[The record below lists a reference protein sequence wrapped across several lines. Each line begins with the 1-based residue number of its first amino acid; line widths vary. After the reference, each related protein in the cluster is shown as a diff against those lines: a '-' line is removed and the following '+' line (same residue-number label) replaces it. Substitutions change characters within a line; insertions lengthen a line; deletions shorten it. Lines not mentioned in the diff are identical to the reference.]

1 MTVAIFLGCWLL
13 AAAGWGFDWKA
24 ADVSVRST
32 SKYVVQ
38 WSDEPGSQM
47 EADEDQDQDFYQML
61 GIDLRWDEPGIT
73 IATLGRWDKDLDGT
87 ENGSFYQDYKD
98 SRGDHRQD
106 FEIFYAY
113 LEKKDL
119 APGLD
124 VRLGRQY
131 AYGAEV
137 VHFDGLY
144 ADYQR
149 PDWSG
154 FEAEL
159 FGGRIVQHYS
169 DLGQD
174 SVGGF
179 NLGFHPVASLGLY
192 LYGVF
197 YEENSW
203 EASTIWQPCDH
214 FQGRGNLAFINSHTR
229 YIDLNGETTIAKT
242 GTIIN
247 LGFYR
252 RYNINSED
260 DFLYD
265 YTYTLDESLSDDL
278 NRLYLQQEEGYY
290 EYDLQV
296 TQPLPGTP
304 GLNVYGR
311 YTIRRLAHDKHENL
325 YNTDFDRYTLGFSID
340 EWLLWKGFHFDAGV
354 SRWEEDRDKFY
365 EEESTSYYADWRQEL
380 GERFELGAGYYHKNE
395 DVNSMI
401 ENEASTRYLA
411 SVGYKVKDNCW
422 LKLAYE
428 YNEDDYYEDEL
439 GVDHINTLTLS
450 LHLEY

>member
-1 MTVAIFLGCWLL
+1 M
-13 AAAGWGFDWKA
+13 
-24 ADVSVRST
+24 
-32 SKYVVQ
+32 
-38 WSDEPGSQM
+38 
-47 EADEDQDQDFYQML
+47 
-61 GIDLRWDEPGIT
+61 
-73 IATLGRWDKDLDGT
+73 
-87 ENGSFYQDYKD
+87 
-98 SRGDHRQD
+98 
-106 FEIFYAY
+106 
-113 LEKKDL
+113 
-119 APGLD
+119 
-124 VRLGRQY
+124 
-131 AYGAEV
+131 

-149 PDWSG
+149 PEWAG
-154 FEAEL
+154 FEAEI

-169 DLGQD
+169 DLGQN
-174 SVGGF
+174 SVGGA
-179 NLGFHPVASLGLY
+179 NLGLHPLDSLAVY

-203 EASTIWQPCDH
+203 EASTIWQPCSY

-229 YIDLNGETTIAKT
+229 YIDINGETTIAQT
-242 GTIIN
+242 GTIID

-252 RYNINSED
+252 RYKINSDD

-290 EYDLQV
+290 EYDLRI

-304 GLNVYGR
+304 GLNIYGR
-311 YTIRRLAHDKHENL
+311 YTLRRLAHDDDENL

-340 EWLLWKGFHFDAGV
+340 EWLLWSGFHFDAGV
-354 SRWEEDRDKFY
+354 SHWEEDRDKFY

-380 GERFELGAGYYHKNE
+380 GKRFELGAGYYHKNE

-411 SVGYKVKDNCW
+411 SVRYMLKDSCW

-439 GVDHINTLTLS
+439 GIDHINSLTLS